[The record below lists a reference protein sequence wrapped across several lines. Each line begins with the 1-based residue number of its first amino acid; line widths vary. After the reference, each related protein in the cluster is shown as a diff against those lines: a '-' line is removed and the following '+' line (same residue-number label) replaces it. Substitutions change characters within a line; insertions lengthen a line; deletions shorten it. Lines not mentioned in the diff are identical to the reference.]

1 MEFKGSRGPWEVVDN
16 GEYFEVRVKYSIL
29 DGVASTVDTQSC
41 RDNGEHNNYGYAY
54 ANAHLIAAAP
64 ELLEALRELIQT
76 HEYSLRIGYE
86 RIIELG
92 DDCDSPEIMITKD
105 SSLNKAKAAIAKAL
119 GQQ

>member
-1 MEFKGSRGPWEVVDN
+1 MEFKHSPAPWAVDDN
-16 GEYFEVRVKYSIL
+16 GIFFEITREDGLRVGDVCSSQHLYDDSKHHGN
-29 DGVASTVDTQSC
+29 GV
-41 RDNGEHNNYGYAY
+41 AY
-54 ANAHLIAAAP
+54 ANACLIAAAP
-64 ELLEALRELIQT
+64 ELLEALRELIQS
-76 HEYSLRIGYE
+76 HEYSIRIGYE

>member
-1 MEFKGSRGPWEVVDN
+1 MEFKHSPAPWMATKREFFIELYDDN
-16 GEYFEVRVKYSIL
+16 GSYVGL
-29 DGVASTVDTQSC
+29 TNST
-41 RDNGEHNNYGYAY
+41 

-64 ELLEALRELIQT
+64 ELLEVLRELIQS
-76 HEYSLRIGYE
+76 HEYLIRIGHE

-92 DDCDSPEIMITKD
+92 GDCDSPEIMITKD